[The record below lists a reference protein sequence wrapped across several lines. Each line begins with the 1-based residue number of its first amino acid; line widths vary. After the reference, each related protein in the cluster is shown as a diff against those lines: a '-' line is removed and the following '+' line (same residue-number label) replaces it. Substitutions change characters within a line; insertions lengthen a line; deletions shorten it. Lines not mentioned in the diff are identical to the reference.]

1 MRRVLLLVLAVVVVA
16 LAASWLR
23 ANPGTVTVEWLGWRA
38 DTSVAMLAL
47 AMALVTLLGAAAYR
61 FWGYL
66 KAVPTRLVRAR
77 RASRQRRGYAALSAG
92 MIAVATGDSEEAA
105 RQARRAEA
113 LLQDLGLTRLLRAQA
128 ARLSGDEATARGSY
142 EALMRDPETALI
154 GVQGLREQAEARGD
168 RAEALRLA
176 EKAYGLEPGAPAV
189 VRRLLAL
196 QAEFGQWAAADRLL
210 DDARRKKALPAG
222 EVRTAR
228 AAVLMER
235 ARRAEADGEIEAALV
250 FARDAYGLE
259 PHRVAAAAGYARI
272 LGLQGREKRAA
283 RVLEKAW
290 AAAPHPDIAEAY
302 DNLYDSEEPLARVKR
317 LQRLLSFRPD
327 HVEGHLALAAAAL
340 RARLWGEARAHLGEA
355 ANRALTPRVCR
366 LFAELEESERNDAE
380 AARRWLTRAAGAEPD
395 PAWVCESCGAVAGA
409 WSARCGNCNG
419 FDSLQWRAPPRAAR
433 LPATTAPA
441 VSGPRADD
449 AA

>member
-1 MRRVLLLVLAVVVVA
+1 MKRVLLLVLAIVIVA

-23 ANPGTVTVEWLGWRA
+23 ANPGTVAVEWLGWRA
-38 DTSVAMLAL
+38 DTSVAMLAFVIV
-47 AMALVTLLGAAAYR
+47 MVTLLGAACYR

-66 KAVPTRLVRAR
+66 KAVPARIIRAR
-77 RASRQRRGYAALSAG
+77 RAGRQRRGYAALSAG
-92 MIAVATGDSEEAA
+92 MIAVAAGDAEEAA
-105 RQARRAEA
+105 RQARRAEG

-142 EALMRDPETALI
+142 EALMRDPDTALI

-176 EKAYGLEPGAPAV
+176 ERAYELESGSPGV

-196 QAEFGQWAAADRLL
+196 QAEFGQWAAADRLMEE
-210 DDARRKKALPAG
+210 ARRKRSLPAG
-222 EVRTAR
+222 EAKHAR
-228 AAVLMER
+228 AAVLAER

-250 FARDAYGLE
+250 FARDAYGLDAD
-259 PHRVAAAAGYARI
+259 RIAATVTYARI

-283 RVLEKAW
+283 RILEKAW

-302 DNLYDSEEPLARVKR
+302 DGLYEAEDAVARVKR

-327 HVEGHLALAAAAL
+327 HVEGHLALASAAL

-366 LFAELEESERNDAE
+366 LFAELEESERNDAD

-409 WSARCGNCNG
+409 WSARCGNCNS
-419 FDSLQWRAPPRAAR
+419 FDSLQWRAPPRAVR
-433 LPATTAPA
+433 LPATRTPA
-441 VSGPRADD
+441 VPGPAADD